1 MSENSS
7 ATSLIGRWTW
17 VLALAWTLIAVGS
30 AYWSISMIR
39 EHAFAEAKARATSI
53 YLKDIE
59 YRRWNAGHGGVY
71 VPITEKTQPNPY
83 LKHIPNRDVTTTS
96 GKKLTLINPAYM
108 TRQVHELMTER
119 EDGSRGHI
127 TSLKPIR
134 PKNAADL
141 WERAALKRFEA
152 GEVETFSIEKMD
164 DGKRYFRYMHS
175 MVVEKPCLKC
185 HATQGYR
192 LGDIRGGISVS
203 VPVDKQMSRTQNSI
217 TTLRLEHGGLWLLG
231 LGAIFIGGR
240 MQMRAAEQLRKRQE
254 NFRTVFEHATDAI
267 YLIDPETAK
276 FIDCNQKAAEMT
288 GYSIPELKKMAVL
301 DLHPEDEHS
310 QLPEIFK
317 NIEAQGFMNGVSGMH
332 HQRKDGSLIAIEVNA
347 SLVELAG
354 KTINLSIVR
363 NVTERIKGEEMLQN
377 HVEELERFQKATV
390 DREFRIKELRDELA
404 AIKKEKE

>member
-1 MSENSS
+1 
-7 ATSLIGRWTW
+7 
-17 VLALAWTLIAVGS
+17 
-30 AYWSISMIR
+30 MIR
-39 EHAFAEAKARATSI
+39 EHAFAEAKAGATAI

-83 LKHIPNRDVTTTS
+83 LYHIPNRDVTTTS

-108 TRQVHELMTER
+108 TRQVHELMAER
-119 EDGSRGHI
+119 ENGTRGHI
-127 TSLKPIR
+127 TSLNPIR
-134 PKNAADL
+134 PANSGDP
-141 WERAALKRFEA
+141 WERAALKKFEA
-152 GEVETFSIEKMD
+152 GETEIFSIEKMD
-164 DGKRYFRYMHS
+164 DGKRYFRYMHN
-175 MVVEKPCLKC
+175 MMVEKPCLKC
-185 HATQGYR
+185 HAAQGYR

-203 VPVDKQMSRTQNSI
+203 VPVDKQMSLTQDSI

-231 LGAIFIGGR
+231 LAAIFIGGR
-240 MQMRAAEQLRKRQE
+240 LQMRGAEQIRRRDE

-267 YLIDPETAK
+267 YLIDPESAQI
-276 FIDCNQKAAEMT
+276 IDCNRKTTEMS
-288 GYSIPELKKMAVL
+288 GYSVAELKKMTVL

-317 NIEAQGFMNGVSGMH
+317 NIEAQGFNGVSGMH

-363 NVTERIKGEEMLQN
+363 DISKRNEAEQKLKQ
-377 HVEELERFQKATV
+377 HVEELERFQKATI